1 MKLYSPS
8 TIQDIRER
16 YDFKLSKSLGQNFI
30 TDGIRDREDRRRSR
44 GGTGNDLV
52 IEIGPGIGVLT
63 AEAAEAA
70 DKSVP

>member
-30 TDGIRDREDRRRSR
+30 PDRNVIGKIIE
-44 GGTGNDLV
+44 GAQIGPADLV
-52 IEIGPGIGVLT
+52 IEI
-63 AEAAEAA
+63 
-70 DKSVP
+70 